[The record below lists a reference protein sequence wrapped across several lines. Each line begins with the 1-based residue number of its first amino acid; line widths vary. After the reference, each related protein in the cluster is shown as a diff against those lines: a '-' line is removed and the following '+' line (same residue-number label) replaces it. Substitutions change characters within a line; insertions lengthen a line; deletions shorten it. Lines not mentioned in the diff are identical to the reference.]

1 MGLPEIAAHV
11 RALAGRRRVAVAILL
26 GAGAALALPPLHL
39 LPLAVVGFS
48 GLVWL
53 IEGAAASARRPG
65 LAVFLVGWWFGF
77 GHFSVGLYWVA
88 NALLIEWQR
97 VGWMIPFAVFGL
109 AGVLGAFD
117 ENISWIEAE
126 GFMYGGTY
134 TGPNGVLENVFMK
147 IATEW
152 EGFTVTDENI
162 VDGGDMVVALGK
174 YSGKFLKT
182 GRSVTVPFAHAW
194 TLSGGKIVKFVQYT
208 DTLVIARDLGL

>member
-1 MGLPEIAAHV
+1 MTNGEIIQ
-11 RALAGRRRVAVAILL
+11 RLYDDFAI
-26 GAGAALALPPLHL
+26 GNVP
-39 LPLAVVGFS
+39 
-48 GLVWL
+48 
-53 IEGAAASARRPG
+53 
-65 LAVFLVGWWFGF
+65 
-77 GHFSVGLYWVA
+77 
-88 NALLIEWQR
+88 
-97 VGWMIPFAVFGL
+97 
-109 AGVLGAFD
+109 GVLGAFD
-117 ENISWIEAE
+117 ENISWTEAE

-134 TGPNGVLENVFMK
+134 AGPNGVLENVFMK

-152 EGFTVTDENI
+152 EGFTVVEESI